1 MDSKGAGLELAKP
14 ETATKK
20 LVAYLNDGDID
31 GILSLYETSAVFAD
45 YDGVARG
52 PDEIRTAHQ
61 AFLDSA
67 LTLTLKESLAFEAD
81 NLALVHWSWSV
92 AHVDGSTMDG
102 VSAEVLRRQ
111 ADGQWKFVIDNSDGA
126 ALVGLL

>member
-1 MDSKGAGLELAKP
+1 MESAKP
-14 ETATKK
+14 EAVTEM
-20 LVAYLNDGDID
+20 LVGYLNDSDID
-31 GILSLYETSAVFAD
+31 GILALYETSAVFAD

-67 LTLTLKESLAFEAD
+67 LTLTLKESLVLEAD
-81 NLALVHWSWSV
+81 DIALVHWSWTV
-92 AHVDGSTMDG
+92 TRDDASTMDG

-111 ADGQWKFVIDNSDGA
+111 ADGRWKFVIDNSDGA